1 MSSGGGRRKTHRPS
15 GQSGNIPRIDTSKRE
30 TEKPNSNKNNNDR
43 PIGFKSLETA
53 ILTME
58 HSKLLINLSSSTF
71 GFLTLLQQR
80 SIQPGITCLI
90 LSALSKAVDSAD
102 SETRKMISYFL
113 RKILPINNG
122 PDNFMTKVLPIFVMN
137 LQKYTS
143 DNYNER
149 ERFIVAIFDLL
160 KFIQQV
166 QLILPQGSRD
176 IFSDLV
182 PGIQAQIE
190 FINRKGNR
198 FSSETMEL
206 LADVVNVIEKFNET
220 EPIGA
225 NVEFEILN
233 EPPEDFRTIQICPDA
248 DDILHNHEPFIRKNI
263 VDGKY
268 VGGVDHYLDVQFRL
282 LREDFI
288 RGFRDG
294 IREYL
299 RLMEKPL
306 TNQKKVRINDINI
319 YSHVNVVSSVIT
331 NGNLVYNA
339 KFDTTDFKKVR
350 WQFSKRL
357 MTGSLICLS
366 YDEFKTFCF
375 ATVTGARDPDKLT
388 KGEFR
393 LQFEFQNK
401 VTEQISPAVPLKMA
415 ESNVYFEAYRHNLKV
430 LQDFTSETFP
440 LQRYIVEVNC
450 EILPPPYLTA
460 NTVYNLSDLTKK
472 LLSITAEDV
481 APNLESQFEV
491 VDLQSAQR
499 KIRWIS
505 KQKMEQDVSLARY
518 CDKVPVLNETIWPDE
533 SFFGLDGSQFDALK
547 AALTK
552 QFAIIQGPPGTGK
565 TYVGLRIAQ
574 ALLQNVSK
582 WGHSMIGTKQHLSPI
597 LVVCYTNHALDQF
610 LEGMLQ
616 FCQSIIRIGGKS
628 KSPLLEHFNLKN
640 VRSSE
645 QKQKKVPAYIFKNR
659 KECREKLA
667 EIQSQMST
675 LEASIDS
682 TNKKLLNSELLP
694 VIKELSQMQW
704 KDVMELDVVSPI
716 TTWLG
721 LNVLDDPGDDDIPEN
736 FDEGQDTLT
745 DTPDEEF
752 EIDGDEEEIKEME
765 NMRLIDGDS
774 DDDVIAQINP
784 TAAPSPTICAPI
796 MDLAD
801 GYQLQRHQKKI
812 QKNRIKMELKK
823 SEHMTEAIAKTVR
836 DIWNLSQQEK
846 WNLYRFWRRLYVNQ
860 IEEKI
865 RDLRKAYSN
874 EWVRFVSL
882 RNQEDLEIVQGY
894 SIIGMTTTGAAKY
907 HHIIDG
913 IKPRIIIVEEAAEVL
928 EAHIVTSLCSKTDH
942 LILIGDHQQL
952 KPNPAVYELA
962 KKFKLE
968 VSLFE
973 RMIQNGIA
981 CHQLKL
987 QHRMRPAISELLV
1000 PHFYKE
1006 LMDHDSVKCYEDIKG
1021 VSCNMFFVNH
1031 AEDESKINDTM
1042 SRMNKYE
1049 AQFVVELCRYL
1060 ILQGYNTSQITILT
1074 MYSGQ
1079 LYQIKYLMK
1088 AYEILK
1094 GVRATVVDNYQGEE
1108 NDIMILTFVRS
1119 NDDGEIGF
1127 LKVSNRVNVALSR
1140 ARKGLYCIGNFK
1152 CLVEKSPVWRKIVDK
1167 LERQKAIGPTLELCC
1182 QNHPETL
1189 TFVTKVS
1196 DFQQCPEGG
1205 CLKPC
1210 DTRLLCGHV
1219 CQSICH
1225 IFDSDHQSMKCHKR
1239 CHKILCERGHRCKN
1253 KCHRGKGCGSCTER
1267 VEKLRVSCGHTLQVK
1282 CSESPESVFCV
1293 APCSKTKSCG
1303 HKCSLMCGNNCEAS
1317 PCTAIVDVKGDCG
1330 HNVKVKCSDKENAKI
1345 LFESCKN
1352 PCSVELHC
1360 GHKCRGSCGECY
1372 RGRLHIKCKTKCTRP
1387 LVCGH
1392 LCNDICATNCP
1403 PCTRKCQNECS
1414 HSKCRMKC
1422 GSPCVPCQ
1430 EPCEWVCEHKRC
1442 TKLCKENCDRVVCSV
1457 PCKKVLPCKHP
1468 CIGLCGEPCPK
1479 LCRICNKDLVEE
1491 ILFGDEDEPDAR
1503 FILLKDC
1510 NHIIE
1515 VNGLLNWVKLQDE
1528 SNSNS
1533 GGMSIQMKTCPR
1545 CKTVIR
1551 QTKALNTFI
1560 QSCLRDLEAVKL
1572 KIFGNVEDNHQE
1584 QILLHT
1590 RISNHDIDGMDTLS
1604 NLRQIR
1610 FVYEQLLKHTK
1621 PNDNGLIGIPKGDI
1635 HKNENIYQIWTKVVE
1650 TLTAF
1655 SVARR
1660 GTYKSVSPL
1669 KINQLELRANQVLC
1683 FIANFSN
1690 NQQEIEDV
1698 QAEVRLLQLS
1708 SKVAMHVNTKVFN
1721 DNGQKIIREAFDA
1734 VLQSRFTE
1742 DVKNTFEKRINEA
1755 NKLQGGLGISLEEKN
1770 MILQVMGFS
1779 KGHWYKCRNG
1789 HIYCIGECGGAMQQ
1803 SKCPEC
1809 GSIIGGASHRLASD
1823 NAIATEMDG
1832 ATAPSWPTNL
1842 MNELRLA

>member
-1 MSSGGGRRKTHRPS
+1 MSSGGGRRRQHRPS
-15 GQSGNIPRIDTSKRE
+15 GQSENGPRIDTSKRE
-30 TEKPNSNKNNNDR
+30 NEKSNSNKNNNANDR
-43 PIGFKSLETA
+43 PVKPIGYKSLETA

-80 SIQPGITCLI
+80 SIQPGIMCCRAYRRKSSSLI
-90 LSALSKAVDSAD
+90 EKGIVSQ
-102 SETRKMISYFL
+102 
-113 RKILPINNG
+113 
-122 PDNFMTKVLPIFVMN
+122 TKRW
-137 LQKYTS
+137 S
-143 DNYNER
+143 
-149 ERFIVAIFDLL
+149 
-160 KFIQQV
+160 
-166 QLILPQGSRD
+166 
-176 IFSDLV
+176 
-182 PGIQAQIE
+182 
-190 FINRKGNR
+190 
-198 FSSETMEL
+198 

-248 DDILHNHEPFIRKNI
+248 DDILHNHEPFIRRNI
-263 VDGKY
+263 VDGRY

-299 RLMEKPL
+299 RLIEKPL
-306 TNQKKVRINDINI
+306 TSQKRIRINDINI
-319 YSHVNVVSSVIT
+319 YSHVNVISSVIS
-331 NGNLVYNA
+331 NGDLVYNA
-339 KFDTTDFKKVR
+339 KFDTSDFKKVR

-375 ATVTGARDPDKLT
+375 ATVTGQRDPDKLT
-388 KGEFR
+388 RGEFR
-393 LQFEFQNK
+393 LKFEFQNK
-401 VTEQISPAVPLKMA
+401 VTEQISPVVPLKMA

-440 LQRYIVEVNC
+440 LQRYIIDVNC
-450 EILPPPYLTA
+450 EILPPPYLTD
-460 NTVYNLSDLTKK
+460 NT
-472 LLSITAEDV
+472 DV
-481 APNLESQFEV
+481 T
-491 VDLQSAQR
+491 
-499 KIRWIS
+499 
-505 KQKMEQDVSLARY
+505 LARY
-518 CDKVPVLNETIWPDE
+518 CDKVPVLNDALWPDE

-582 WGHSMIGTKQHLSPI
+582 WGHSIIGKKQRVSPI

-610 LEGMLQ
+610 LEGMLP

-640 VRSSE
+640 VRTSE

-659 KECREKLA
+659 KECRDTLA

-682 TNKKLLNSELLP
+682 TNKKLLDSELLP
-694 VIKELSQMQW
+694 VIKELNQMQW
-704 KDVMELDVVSPI
+704 KNMLELDVVNPI

-721 LNVLDDPGDDDIPEN
+721 LNFLNDPRDDDIPEN
-736 FDEGQDTLT
+736 FDEERETLN

-752 EIDGDEEEIKEME
+752 EIDGDEEEIKEIE
-765 NMRLIDGDS
+765 NMRHIDGDS
-774 DDDVIAQINP
+774 DDDDIIQVNP

-796 MDLAD
+796 VDLAD

-823 SEHMTEAIAKTVR
+823 SEHMTEANAKAVH
-836 DIWNLSQQEK
+836 DIWNLSQQDK
-846 WNLYRFWRRLYVNQ
+846 WNLYRLWRRLYVNQ

-865 RDLRKAYSN
+865 RDLRKTYSN

-973 RMIQNGIA
+973 RMIQNDIA

-1021 VSCNMFFVNH
+1021 VSCNMFFVDH
-1031 AEDESKINDTM
+1031 GESESQVNDTM

-1152 CLVEKSPVWRKIVDK
+1152 CLVEKSTVWRKIVDK

-1189 TFVTKVS
+1189 TFVTKGS

-1225 IFDSDHQSMKCHKR
+1225 IFDTDHQSMKCHKR
-1239 CHKILCERGHRCKN
+1239 CHKILCERGHRCKH
-1253 KCHRGKGCGSCTER
+1253 KCHRGKECASCTER

-1293 APCSKTKSCG
+1293 APCSKMKSCG
-1303 HKCSLMCGNNCEAS
+1303 HKCSLMCGNNCESS
-1317 PCTAIVDVKGDCG
+1317 PCTTIVDVKGDCG
-1330 HNVKVKCSDKENAKI
+1330 HTVKVKCSDKENEKI
-1345 LFESCKN
+1345 LFESCKF

-1372 RGRLHIKCKTKCTRP
+1372 RGRLHVKCKTKCTRP

-1430 EPCEWVCEHKRC
+1430 EPCEWICEHKRC
-1442 TKLCKENCDRVVCSV
+1442 TKLCKENCDRVVCLV
-1457 PCKKVLPCKHP
+1457 PCKKLLPCKHP

-1479 LCRICNKDLVEE
+1479 LCRICNKDSVEE

-1503 FILLKDC
+1503 FILLMDC

-1515 VNGLLNWVKLQDE
+1515 VNGLLNWVKLQDG
-1528 SNSNS
+1528 SNSIS
-1533 GGMSIQMKTCPR
+1533 GGTSIQMKTCPR

-1551 QTKALNTFI
+1551 QTKALNTFT

-1572 KIFGNVEDNHQE
+1572 KIFGNVEDNHLE
-1584 QILLHT
+1584 QILLHN
-1590 RISNHDIDGMDTLS
+1590 RISNHNIDGMDTLS
-1604 NLRQIR
+1604 NPRQIR
-1610 FVYEQLLKHTK
+1610 FIYEQLLKNTK
-1621 PNDNGLIGIPKGDI
+1621 PNKNGLIGIPKGDI
-1635 HKNENIYQIWTKVVE
+1635 RKNENIYQIWTNVIE

-1655 SVARR
+1655 SVAKR
-1660 GTYKSVSPL
+1660 GAYKTVSTL
-1669 KINQLELRANQVLC
+1669 KIDQLELRANQLLC
-1683 FIANFSN
+1683 FMGNFSN

-1708 SKVAMHVNTKVFN
+1708 SKVAMHVNTKVFS
-1721 DNGQKIIREAFDA
+1721 DNGQKIIREAFDG
-1734 VLQSRFTE
+1734 VLQCRFTD
-1742 DVKNTFEKRINEA
+1742 DVKNNFEKRINEA
-1755 NKLQGGLGISLEEKN
+1755 NKLQSGLGISLEEKN

-1779 KGHWYKCRNG
+1779 KGHWYKCPNG

-1809 GSIIGGASHRLASD
+1809 GSIIGGSSHRLVSD
-1823 NAIATEMDG
+1823 NALATEMDG
-1832 ATAPSWPTNL
+1832 ATVPSWPRN
-1842 MNELRLA
+1842 